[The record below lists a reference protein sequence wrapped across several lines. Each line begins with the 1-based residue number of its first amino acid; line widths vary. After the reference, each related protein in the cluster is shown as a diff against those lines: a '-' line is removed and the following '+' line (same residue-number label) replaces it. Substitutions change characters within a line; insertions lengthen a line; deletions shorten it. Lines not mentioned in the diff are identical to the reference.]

1 MGDAKRAA
9 LTGALHGRLINGLI
23 TNEVMAELL
32 LRK

>member
-1 MGDAKRAA
+1 MGEAKRSA
-9 LTGALHGRLINGLI
+9 LYGALQGRLINGLI